1 VLQGKLI
8 IEARFTSAGMYGQLQ
23 RGQMNMRKRVQNK
36 RLLGTVSRLSAIR
49 CYSLNIYCPGMR
61 LVGPMQLILARKK

>member
-36 RLLGTVSRLSAIR
+36 RLLGIVSSLSV
-49 CYSLNIYCPGMR
+49 NPPGNHAT
-61 LVGPMQLILARKK
+61 LIAQG